1 MSVLD
6 EILASKRDEIARLRS
21 RGNALEGEA
30 RALPPPRD
38 FAGALRRADGRVAVI
53 AEIKRRSPSKG
64 VLAPDLDPPATARRY
79 AAGGAA
85 ALSVLTDGPYFDGSL
100 EDLAAAREA
109 VRLPVLRKDF
119 TLDPLQ
125 IVEARAAG
133 ADAVLLIT
141 AALPDD
147 ALLADLAA
155 AAADLGLAALVE
167 VDDDAGLD
175 RALRAG
181 AGLVG
186 VTNRDLRTFGED
198 LSTAERLAARIPA
211 EVVAVAESAI
221 RSPSDAQR
229 MADAGFDAVLV
240 GEALVKADD
249 PEAAVASL
257 AVVIPSRAASRVQA
271 PGGS

>member
-6 EILASKRDEIARLRS
+6 QILATKRDEILALR
-21 RGNALEGEA
+21 RRAGALEADA
-30 RALPPPRD
+30 RRAPAPRD
-38 FAGALRRADGRVAVI
+38 FLGALRRRDVRLAVI

-64 VLAPDLDPPATARRY
+64 PLAPDLDPAATARDY

-100 EDLAAAREA
+100 GDLAAARAA
-109 VRLPVLRKDF
+109 VALPVLRKDF

-125 IVEARAAG
+125 VVEARAAG

-147 ALLADLAA
+147 ALLADLATA
-155 AAADLGLAALVE
+155 AAELGLAALVE

-175 RALRAG
+175 RALAAG
-181 AGLVG
+181 AALVG

-211 EVVAVAESAI
+211 GVVSVAESAI
-221 RSPSDAQR
+221 RSPADAIL
-229 MADAGFDAVLV
+229 MAEAGFDAILV
-240 GEALVKADD
+240 GEALVRSPD
-249 PEAAVASL
+249 PRAAVAAL
-257 AVVIPSRAASRVQA
+257 AAIPILSPRR
-271 PGGS
+271 